1 MRLSEWK
8 KVKLGDL
15 CQINKNAYS
24 VSEKWK
30 FVNYLDTGNLTE
42 DQIQQLQYIETEKD
56 KLPSRARRK
65 VKHDD
70 ILYSTVRPNQH
81 HYGIIKE
88 IVPNML
94 VSTGF
99 AVISVD
105 KSKAD
110 SDFIYYYLTQTE
122 IIETLHVIG
131 EQSTSAY
138 PSIKPS
144 DITNLELFLPP
155 LEEQK
160 EISRVLRLLDK
171 KIANNKKINHH
182 LEQIG
187 QELFEDIYFSGESA
201 LLGDAISVIESG
213 SRPKGGAVENG
224 IPSIGAE
231 KIERFGQ
238 YDYSKEKYISL
249 EYFKKL
255 KRGIVQSG
263 DVLLYKDGAY
273 TGKVS
278 LALENFPHAQC
289 AVNEHVF
296 ILRPSEFAPSSFF
309 LYFLLLKEKNRQAL
323 FSRASSKAAQPGLNQ
338 MEVRS
343 LPIKLPRTEQ
353 IIDFN
358 DTVKPIMQQISR
370 NASEIRQL
378 SLIRD
383 NILPKLLSGEV
394 TINQATK

>member
-182 LEQIG
+182 L
-187 QELFEDIYFSGESA
+187 
-201 LLGDAISVIESG
+201 
-213 SRPKGGAVENG
+213 
-224 IPSIGAE
+224 
-231 KIERFGQ
+231 
-238 YDYSKEKYISL
+238 
-249 EYFKKL
+249 
-255 KRGIVQSG
+255 
-263 DVLLYKDGAY
+263 
-273 TGKVS
+273 
-278 LALENFPHAQC
+278 
-289 AVNEHVF
+289 
-296 ILRPSEFAPSSFF
+296 
-309 LYFLLLKEKNRQAL
+309 
-323 FSRASSKAAQPGLNQ
+323 AA
-338 MEVRS
+338 
-343 LPIKLPRTEQ
+343 
-353 IIDFN
+353 
-358 DTVKPIMQQISR
+358 
-370 NASEIRQL
+370 
-378 SLIRD
+378 
-383 NILPKLLSGEV
+383 
-394 TINQATK
+394 

>member
-1 MRLSEWK
+1 MRLSKWK

-65 VKHDD
+65 VKYDD

-182 LEQIG
+182 LEEMINT
-187 QELFEDIYFSGESA
+187 LYLMF
-201 LLGDAISVIESG
+201 IESG
-213 SRPKGGAVENG
+213 EQLETKKLGELFDTKTATFNPAKTNEKKVNHFSLPAFDTNQY
-224 IPSIGAE
+224 PSVDDINNIKSNKNVVKE
-231 KIERFGQ
+231 
-238 YDYSKEKYISL
+238 YSVLFSKLNPATKRVWVPFTNQDLLSVCSTEFISL
-249 EYFKKL
+249 AGKDKFEQAILFAIINSQSFQDYFIAHATGTTNSRQRTKPSVAYEFEIPYNEVLFKQLGISLSPLVTQLEDNLHQIQKL
-255 KRGIVQSG
+255 
-263 DVLLYKDGAY
+263 
-273 TGKVS
+273 T
-278 LALENFPHAQC
+278 
-289 AVNEHVF
+289 
-296 ILRPSEFAPSSFF
+296 
-309 LYFLLLKEKNRQAL
+309 
-323 FSRASSKAAQPGLNQ
+323 
-338 MEVRS
+338 
-343 LPIKLPRTEQ
+343 Q
-353 IIDFN
+353 I
-358 DTVKPIMQQISR
+358 R
-370 NASEIRQL
+370 YEL
-378 SLIRD
+378 
-383 NILPKLLSGEV
+383 LPKLLSGKISV
-394 TINQATK
+394 NQTTK

>member
-1 MRLSEWK
+1 M
-8 KVKLGDL
+8 D
-15 CQINKNAYS
+15 
-24 VSEKWK
+24 
-30 FVNYLDTGNLTE
+30 
-42 DQIQQLQYIETEKD
+42 
-56 KLPSRARRK
+56 
-65 VKHDD
+65 
-70 ILYSTVRPNQH
+70 
-81 HYGIIKE
+81 
-88 IVPNML
+88 
-94 VSTGF
+94 
-99 AVISVD
+99 
-105 KSKAD
+105 
-110 SDFIYYYLTQTE
+110 
-122 IIETLHVIG
+122 
-131 EQSTSAY
+131 
-138 PSIKPS
+138 
-144 DITNLELFLPP
+144 
-155 LEEQK
+155 
-160 EISRVLRLLDK
+160 
-171 KIANNKKINHH
+171 KKINHH

>member
-1 MRLSEWK
+1 MRLSKWK

-65 VKHDD
+65 VKYDD

-182 LEQIG
+182 LEQMAMAIFKSWFIDFEQFG
-187 QELFEDIYFSGESA
+187 GRMPSDWRIANLTDIAEYLNGLAMQKYRPLDDEEGLPVLKIKELRQGTFDSSSDLCSAKINSQYIVKDGDVIFSW
-201 LLGDAISVIESG
+201 SG
-213 SRPKGGAVENG
+213 SLLVDFWTGG
-224 IPSIGAE
+224 
-231 KIERFGQ
+231 
-238 YDYSKEKYISL
+238 
-249 EYFKKL
+249 
-255 KRGIVQSG
+255 
-263 DVLLYKDGAY
+263 
-273 TGKVS
+273 TG
-278 LALENFPHAQC
+278 
-289 AVNEHVF
+289 
-296 ILRPSEFAPSSFF
+296 
-309 LYFLLLKEKNRQAL
+309 
-323 FSRASSKAAQPGLNQ
+323 GLNQ
-338 MEVRS
+338 HLFKVSSQNYDKWFYYSWTKYHLEEFAAIAADKATTMGHITRSSLEKAEV
-343 LPIKLPRTEQ
+343 LIPNNQDYKFLALLLAPIYDQ
-353 IIDFN
+353 IIYN
-358 DTVKPIMQQISR
+358 RVENHRLMEAR
-370 NASEIRQL
+370 NTL
-378 SLIRD
+378 
-383 NILPKLLSGEV
+383 LPKLLSGEICV
-394 TINQATK
+394 NQATK